1 MSFLKNI
8 LRLQNL
14 SYYGQSIKLMQQV
27 KRERNALK
35 GLSDE
40 QLSDIGK
47 TKREALKEIQQGYR
61 IPTNRR
67 ITRVGMPCSDDN
79 PLFERC
85 MRWRN

>member
-1 MSFLKNI
+1 MRFKDIRSEQSVIFKNYI
-8 LRLQNL
+8 KTTNL

-47 TKREALKEIQQGYR
+47 TKCEALREIQQGYR
-61 IPTNRR
+61 IPKNRR
-67 ITRVGMPCSDDN
+67 VKRA
-79 PLFERC
+79 
-85 MRWRN
+85 

>member
-1 MSFLKNI
+1 MSFLKTI

-14 SYYGQSIKLMQQV
+14 SYYVQSIKIMQQV

-47 TKREALKEIQQGYR
+47 TKREASKEIQQGCR
-61 IPTNRR
+61 IPKNRR
-67 ITRVGMPCSDDN
+67 IKRAGMPCFDDN
-79 PLFERC
+79 PLFERR

>member
-1 MSFLKNI
+1 
-8 LRLQNL
+8 
-14 SYYGQSIKLMQQV
+14 MQQV
-27 KRERNALK
+27 KRERIALK

-40 QLSDIGK
+40 QLSDIEK
-47 TKREALKEIQQGYR
+47 TKRKALKKIQQGYR

-67 ITRVGMPCSDDN
+67 FKRAGMPCSDDN

>member
-1 MSFLKNI
+1 MSFLKTI

-40 QLSDIGK
+40 RLSDIEK
-47 TKREALKEIQQGYR
+47 TKHEPLNEIQLGYR

-67 ITRVGMPCSDDN
+67 IKRAGVPFSDDK

>member
-1 MSFLKNI
+1 
-8 LRLQNL
+8 
-14 SYYGQSIKLMQQV
+14 MQQV

-47 TKREALKEIQQGYR
+47 TKRKTIKEIQKAYR

-67 ITRVGMPCSDDN
+67 FKRAGTPCSDDSF
-79 PLFERC
+79 LSVA
-85 MRWRN
+85 

>member
-1 MSFLKNI
+1 MSFLKTI

-47 TKREALKEIQQGYR
+47 TKCEGLREIQQGYR
-61 IPTNRR
+61 IPKNRR
-67 ITRVGMPCSDDN
+67 VKRA
-79 PLFERC
+79 
-85 MRWRN
+85 

>member
-47 TKREALKEIQQGYR
+47 TKREAAKEIQQGCR

-67 ITRVGMPCSDDN
+67 IKRAGMPCSDNN

>member
-1 MSFLKNI
+1 MSFLKTI

-47 TKREALKEIQQGYR
+47 TKRETIKEIQKAYR
-61 IPTNRR
+61 IPTNLRFKR
-67 ITRVGMPCSDDN
+67 AGTPCSDDS

>member
-1 MSFLKNI
+1 MSFLKTI

-40 QLSDIGK
+40 QLSDIEK
-47 TKREALKEIQQGYR
+47 TKRKALKKIQQGYR

-67 ITRVGMPCSDDN
+67 FKRAGMPCSDDN

>member
-1 MSFLKNI
+1 
-8 LRLQNL
+8 
-14 SYYGQSIKLMQQV
+14 MQQV

-40 QLSDIGK
+40 QLSDIEK
-47 TKREALKEIQQGYR
+47 TKLKALKEIQQGYR

-67 ITRVGMPCSDDN
+67 FKRAGMPCSDDN
-79 PLFERC
+79 PVFERC